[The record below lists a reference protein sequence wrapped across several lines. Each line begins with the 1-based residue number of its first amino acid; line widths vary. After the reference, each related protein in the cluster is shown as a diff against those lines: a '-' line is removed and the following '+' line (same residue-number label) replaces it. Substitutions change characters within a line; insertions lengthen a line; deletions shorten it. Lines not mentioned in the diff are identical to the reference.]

1 MIMNGNLKLDKGYMD
16 NKTLNKIESVRLKN
30 NTNTLNILRLSFK
43 FYPDEARQ
51 IMYDV
56 NKWDRKIAELLD
68 EMTKY
73 VKRRDYELILD
84 DLEKLRGENNSNW
97 MKLYEL
103 AHKGSSE
110 EYERLLKKESE
121 YSKQISKLEEDL

>member
-1 MIMNGNLKLDKGYMD
+1 ME
-16 NKTLNKIESVRLKN
+16 NKILNKIGSVRLKN

-43 FYPDEARQ
+43 FYPDEART

-68 EMTKY
+68 EMTKF

-84 DLEKLRGENNSNW
+84 DLEKLRGENNGNW

-103 AHKGSSE
+103 AQKGSSE
-110 EYERLLKKESE
+110 EYEKLLKKENE
-121 YSKQISKLEEDL
+121 YGKQITKLEKNL

>member
-1 MIMNGNLKLDKGYMD
+1 MKSDNGYMD

-84 DLEKLRGENNSNW
+84 DLEKLRGENNANW